1 LKSNATDKLTTDKQP
16 MANKLDNLKK
26 GDGFDAHPDRIN
38 RNGRPK
44 KYVTLLKEQGYK
56 LAEINDTIQA
66 MLSMDLDELKEVWQ
80 NPKATVLE
88 KTIAN
93 AMRKSLEK
101 GSLYSI
107 ETLLSRVYGKPKET
121 ADVNQT
127 VSGEIKITLNL
138 DGQ

>member
-1 LKSNATDKLTTDKQP
+1 MKSNVTGKLTTDKQP

-127 VSGEIKITLNL
+127 VTGEIKITLNL

>member
-1 LKSNATDKLTTDKQP
+1 

-26 GDGFDAHPDRIN
+26 GDGFDSHPDRIN

-138 DGQ
+138 DPQ